1 LKRKRKPKRNQEK
14 LCRASLLIYQTHMKY
29 FLLFTTGVLAMF
41 VVILMMN
48 QQKLM
53 QRQDQIVDTIAGMN
67 KLIEWQKDDILYLA
81 TEVFK

>member
-1 LKRKRKPKRNQEK
+1 
-14 LCRASLLIYQTHMKY
+14 MKN
-29 FLLFTTGVLAMF
+29 FLLFTTGVLAML

-53 QRQDQIVDTIAGMN
+53 QRQDQIVDTLAGMN
-67 KLIEWQKDDILYLA
+67 KLIEWQKEDILYLA